1 MVRIITDTASD
12 IELDIAEKYGVTVL
26 PMQITFDQ
34 EVYKDKYEIS
44 VDTFYEKL
52 IESDELP
59 KTSQINPFQF
69 EEVFEEIKE
78 SGDSAVVILMSSKLS
93 GTYQSAM
100 IAAEEYDN
108 IYVVDTLNVAMGEQ
122 CIVRYGISLKEKGM
136 EAKEIAEKLE
146 EAKNKVEIIAL
157 LDTLEYLKKGGR
169 ISPAK
174 AAIGGLLS
182 IKPVVT
188 VENGEVEILG
198 KARGSKNGNNMLK
211 ELVKNAGGID
221 FDNPV
226 LLGYTGT
233 DKSVLTKYIEDSK
246 ELWEGETEEL
256 EMVRIGSTIGTH
268 VGPGAIALGFFP
280 KGVL

>member
-12 IELDIAEKYGVTVL
+12 MDLNMAEKIGVTVM
-26 PMQITFDQ
+26 PMQITFGD
-34 EVYKDKYEIS
+34 EVYRDRYELE

-59 KTSQINPFQF
+59 KTSQINPYQF
-69 EEVFEEIKE
+69 EEMFKEISE
-78 SGDSAVVILMSSKLS
+78 SGDSAVVVLMSSKLS
-93 GTYQSAM
+93 GTYQSAV

-122 CIVRYGISLKEKGM
+122 CIVRYGVSLRERGM
-136 EAKEIAEKLE
+136 EAGDIAGALE
-146 EAKNKVEIIAL
+146 DAKNKVEIIAL

-246 ELWEGETEEL
+246 ELWEEETDEL
-256 EMVRIGSTIGTH
+256 EVVRIGSTIGTH

>member
-12 IELDIAEKYGVTVL
+12 MELNEAKKLGVTVL
-26 PMQITFDQ
+26 PMQITFGE
-34 EVYKDKYEIS
+34 EVYKDRYELE
-44 VDTFYEKL
+44 VETFYEKL
-52 IESDELP
+52 IKSDELP
-59 KTSQINPFQF
+59 KTSQINPYQF
-69 EEVFEEIKE
+69 DEVFSEIEK
-78 SGDSAVVILMSSKLS
+78 SGDSAVVVLMSSKLS
-93 GTYQSAM
+93 GTYQSAV
-100 IAAEEYDN
+100 IAAEDYDN
-108 IYVVDTLNVAMGEQ
+108 IYVVDSLNVAMGEQ
-122 CIVRYGISLKEKGM
+122 CIVRYGIALKEQGM
-136 EAKEIAEKLE
+136 EAKEIADALE
-146 EAKNKVEIIAL
+146 NARGKVEIIAL

-188 VENGEVEILG
+188 VEKGEVEILG

-221 FDNPV
+221 FNNPV

-233 DKSVLTKYIEDSK
+233 DKSVLTKYIEDSR
-246 ELWEGETEEL
+246 EIWEDEADEL
-256 EMVRIGSTIGTH
+256 EIVRIGSTIGTH